1 MSQIHISLPDQSV
14 KTFDHSPTILEL
26 AQSIGSG
33 LAKNCVGGF
42 INGSKEIVDYRTSLN
57 DGDSVQIVTAN
68 SEAGVEVL
76 RHSAAHIMAQAV
88 QELFKDVKVTI
99 GPVVDAGFY
108 YDFDAPIPFSQE
120 DLQKIEDK
128 MVEIVNRN
136 LPITREVVA
145 IDKAIETFKNMGEH
159 YKVEIIQDLRDQKGQ
174 TEVSIY
180 KQGDW
185 FDLCRGPHVQ
195 STGQVKAVKVLS
207 LAGAYWRGDQNNK
220 QLQRVYGTA
229 FNDKKELKEHLHN
242 LEEAKKRD
250 HRKVGRELGLIMFH
264 DLAPG
269 MPFFT
274 PKGAV
279 IYNELCNFVR
289 SLYRK
294 YGYHEVITPQIYDIE
309 LFKTSGHYS
318 HYKENMYFSEL
329 GDKAKVG
336 VKPMNCPG
344 HCLLYG
350 SELHSYRELPY
361 RVADF
366 GRLHRYES
374 SGALHGLTRV
384 RSMSQDDAHIFCR
397 EDQLPSEMESF
408 MSFLQE
414 VYGTLGMNEYK
425 VLIATRPESR
435 MGTEEQWDRSE
446 GALIQAMQKLNIP
459 YQIAE
464 GDGAFYGAK
473 IEVHFVDT
481 MKRTWQLGTM
491 QVDYILPENFALK
504 YIGEDNAEHRPVM
517 LHRAILGTLER
528 FIGIYIEHCAGR
540 FPFWLAPVQVVI
552 LNVTDR
558 QTEYCQQLKEKLF
571 EAGFR
576 VEFDD
581 RSEKL
586 GYKIREAQ
594 LKQVPYMLIIGDK
607 EVEQGVVSVRLRSGE
622 VINFIQTDLFL
633 EKLKQE
639 YTTKSLNT
647 LFEIVKP
654 HTGEKPLIQ

>member
-1 MSQIHISLPDQSV
+1 MSQISVSLPDKSV
-14 KTFDHSPTILEL
+14 KTFDHEPTILEV
-26 AQSIGSG
+26 AQSIGAG
-33 LAKNCVGGF
+33 LAKNCVGGY
-42 INGSKEIVDYRTSLN
+42 INGSKDIADLRTLLKN
-57 DGDSVQIVTAN
+57 GDSINIVTAN
-68 SEAGVEVL
+68 SEAGLEVL
-76 RHSAAHIMAQAV
+76 RHSGAHIMAQAV
-88 QELFKDVKVTI
+88 QELFKNVKVTI
-99 GPVVDAGFY
+99 GPVVESGFY
-108 YDFDAPIPFSQE
+108 YDFDPEQPFSQD

-128 MVEIVNRN
+128 MAEIVSRN
-136 LPITREVVA
+136 LPINRKNYPINE
-145 IDKAIETFKNMGEH
+145 AIEIFKKLGEN
-159 YKVEIIQDLRDQKGQ
+159 YKVELIEDLRDKQNQ

-180 KQGDW
+180 SQGDW
-185 FDLCRGPHVQ
+185 FDLCRGPHTQ
-195 STGQVKAVKVLS
+195 STGQVKAVKVMS
-207 LAGAYWRGDQNNK
+207 LAGAYWRGDQANK

-229 FNDKKELKEHLHN
+229 FNDKKELKEYLHN

-250 HRKVGRELGLIMFH
+250 HRKVGKELGLIMFH
-264 DLAPG
+264 DWAPG

-279 IYNELCNFVR
+279 IYNELCNYVR

-294 YGYHEVITPQIYDIE
+294 YGYHEVITPQVYDVV

-318 HYKENMYFSEL
+318 HYKENMYFSEM
-329 GDKAKVG
+329 GDKATVG

-366 GRLHRYES
+366 GRLHRYEA

-397 EDQLPSEMESF
+397 EDQLPAEMESF
-408 MSFLQE
+408 MTFLQE
-414 VYGTLGMNEYK
+414 VYGTLGMNDYK

-435 MGTEEQWDRSE
+435 MGTDEQWDRSE
-446 GALIQAMQKLNIP
+446 GALINAMEKLGVP
-459 YQIAE
+459 YKIAE

-473 IEVHFVDT
+473 IEVHFVDI

-540 FPFWLAPVQVVI
+540 FPLWLSPVQAII

-558 QTEYCQQLKEKLF
+558 QTAYCQELKKRLF
-571 EAGFR
+571 DAGFR

-594 LKQVPYMLIIGDK
+594 IKQIPYMLIIGDK

-622 VINFIQTDLFL
+622 VLNFLNTEDFI

-639 YTTKSLNT
+639 YTTKSLST
-647 LFEIVKP
+647 LFDVPKP
-654 HTGEKPLIQ
+654 NPNQEKSH

>member
-1 MSQIHISLPDQSV
+1 MSQIRISLPDKSV
-14 KTFDHSPTILEL
+14 KTFDHFPTVLEV
-26 AQSIGSG
+26 AQSIGAG
-33 LAKNCVGGF
+33 LAKNCVGGYV
-42 INGSKEIVDYRTSLN
+42 NGGKDIIDFRSSLK
-57 DGDSVQIVTAN
+57 DGDSLQIVTAN
-68 SEAGVEVL
+68 SEQGLEVL
-76 RHSAAHIMAQAV
+76 RHSGAHIMAQAV
-88 QELFKDVKVTI
+88 QELFKNVKVTI
-99 GPVVDAGFY
+99 GPVVDNGFY
-108 YDFDAPIPFSQE
+108 YDFDPEQPFSQD

-128 MVEIVNRN
+128 MAEIVSRN
-136 LPITREVVA
+136 LPIARDVWP
-145 IDKAIETFKNMGEH
+145 IDKAIQTFKEMGEH
-159 YKVEIIQDLRDQKGQ
+159 YKVEIIQDLRDQKGEK
-174 TEVSIY
+174 EVSIY
-180 KQGDW
+180 TQGNW

-207 LAGAYWRGDQNNK
+207 LAGAYWRGDQKNK

-229 FNDKKELKEHLHN
+229 FNDKKELKEYLHN

-264 DLAPG
+264 DWAPG

-274 PKGAV
+274 PKGTI
-279 IYNELCNFVR
+279 IYNELCNYVR
-289 SLYRK
+289 ALYRK
-294 YGYHEVITPQIYDIE
+294 YGYQEVITPQIFDVE

-318 HYKENMYFSEL
+318 HYKENMYFSEM
-329 GDKAKVG
+329 GEKGTVG

-366 GRLHRYES
+366 GRLHRYEA

-397 EDQLPSEMESF
+397 EDQLGSEMESF
-408 MSFLQE
+408 MMFLKE
-414 VYGTLGMNEYK
+414 VYGTLGMDEYK

-435 MGTEEQWDRSE
+435 MGTDEQWDRSE
-446 GALIQAMQKLNIP
+446 GALINAMEKLGIP
-459 YQIAE
+459 YQIAA

-481 MKRTWQLGTM
+481 MKRTWQLGTV
-491 QVDYILPENFALK
+491 QVDYILPENFSLK
-504 YIGEDNAEHRPVM
+504 YVGEDNSEHRPVM

-540 FPFWLAPVQVVI
+540 FPLWLSPVQAVI

-558 QTEYCQQLKEKLF
+558 QSAYCQEIKSKMLEL
-571 EAGFR
+571 GFR
-576 VEFDD
+576 VEYDD

-607 EVEQGVVSVRLRSGE
+607 EMEQKVVSVRLRSGE
-622 VINFIQTDLFL
+622 MLNFISL
-633 EKLKQE
+633 ESFTETLKRE
-639 YTTKSLNT
+639 YTTKALNT
-647 LFEIVKP
+647 LFENL
-654 HTGEKPLIQ
+654 EKPKQEKNH

>member
-1 MSQIHISLPDQSV
+1 MSQISVSLPDKSV
-14 KTFDHSPTILEL
+14 KTFDHEPTILEV
-26 AQSIGSG
+26 AQSIGAG
-33 LAKNCVGGF
+33 LAKNCVGGY
-42 INGSKEIVDYRTSLN
+42 INGSKEIADLRTPLKN
-57 DGDSVQIVTAN
+57 GDSINIVTAN
-68 SEAGVEVL
+68 SEAGLEVL
-76 RHSAAHIMAQAV
+76 RHSGAHIMAQAV
-88 QELFKDVKVTI
+88 QELFKNVKVTI
-99 GPVVDAGFY
+99 GPVVESGFY
-108 YDFDAPIPFSQE
+108 YDFDPEQPFSQE

-128 MVEIVNRN
+128 MAEIVSRN
-136 LPITREVVA
+136 LPITRKNYPINE
-145 IDKAIETFKNMGEH
+145 AIEIFRKLGEN
-159 YKVEIIQDLRDQKGQ
+159 YKVELIEDLRDKQNQ

-180 KQGDW
+180 SQGDW
-185 FDLCRGPHVQ
+185 FDLCRGPHTQ
-195 STGQVKAVKVLS
+195 STGQVKAVKVMS
-207 LAGAYWRGDQNNK
+207 LAGAYWRGDQANK

-229 FNDKKELKEHLHN
+229 FNDKKELKEYLHN

-250 HRKVGRELGLIMFH
+250 HRKVGKELGLIMFH
-264 DLAPG
+264 DWAPG

-279 IYNELCNFVR
+279 IYNELCNYVR

-294 YGYHEVITPQIYDIE
+294 YGYHEVITPQVYDVE

-318 HYKENMYFSEL
+318 HYKENMYFSEM
-329 GDKAKVG
+329 GDKATVG

-350 SELHSYRELPY
+350 SELHSYRELPF

-366 GRLHRYES
+366 GRLHRYEA

-397 EDQLPSEMESF
+397 EDQLPAEMESF
-408 MSFLQE
+408 MTFLQE
-414 VYGTLGMNEYK
+414 VYGTLGMNDYK

-435 MGTEEQWDRSE
+435 MGTDEQWDRSE
-446 GALIQAMQKLNIP
+446 GALINAMEKLGVP
-459 YQIAE
+459 YKIAE

-473 IEVHFVDT
+473 IEVHFVDI

-540 FPFWLAPVQVVI
+540 FPLWLSPVQAII

-558 QTEYCQQLKEKLF
+558 QTAYCQELKKKMF
-571 EAGFR
+571 DAGFR

-594 LKQVPYMLIIGDK
+594 IKQIPYMLIIGDK

-622 VINFIQTDLFL
+622 VLNFLNTDDFI

-647 LFEIVKP
+647 LFDVPKSNP
-654 HTGEKPLIQ
+654 NQEKSH